1 MRVSIVI
8 GLLLSLLLISSGLW
22 FQDRQSSLEVCVMM
36 CIDDPLTLEVEC
48 LSPCE
53 DNLYAY

>member
-22 FQDRQSSLEVCVMM
+22 FQYRQSSPEVCVMM
-36 CIDDPLTLEVEC
+36 CIDDPLTPEVEC